1 MTFAPILNSYCVLLN
16 CSNKEIAERCGVSM
30 SALSHYRSGKR
41 VPRSSS
47 EVIDH
52 LAEGISS
59 LASERGISAAP
70 SKAAV
75 KRALT
80 EGLVRSKPLGPSF
93 AMRVD
98 SLMKLLGI
106 KNIDVAIPLHLDSS
120 YISRIRRGER
130 TPNDKRRFA
139 EVVAQ
144 VAALNCMERGLLKE
158 VLALMDADEA
168 LFAMGPLDIDSALSL
183 AEHIGRWLLG
193 NQIVESDILALEEY
207 FDQLNRREY
216 KDIVDRAQRSE
227 PAQCPQAND
236 EPRARI
242 YTGKDQLW
250 NAELDFLRHATACGA
265 QNLYL
270 SSDMPAL
277 ETRLSPE
284 QADQYREA
292 LLELIS
298 RGCHITVAHDPNRSL
313 SDSIKALQAWTPLYM
328 TRQVTPLFMDG
339 TMNRLFCHANNV
351 CECCALVGEAIR
363 GHEEDGRFYL
373 SSRPDDLKHYQKKMN
388 LLLESSYELYYVYY
402 SDDAEGMQ
410 KFEKEEAARQAS
422 GRGRE
427 VRPGLY
433 ENLRIV
439 SYHGDCFVLYI
450 GNPVEYCIVVRHPK
464 LRYIVAHMS

>member
-1 MTFAPILNSYCVLLN
+1 MTFAPILNSYCVLLD

-30 SALSHYRSGKR
+30 SALSRYRSGKR

-47 EVIDH
+47 DVIDH

-59 LASERGISAAP
+59 LASERGISAAS
-70 SKAAV
+70 SKTVV

-144 VAALNCMERGLLKE
+144 VAALSCMERGLLKE
-158 VLALMDADEA
+158 VLALMDADET

-183 AEHIGRWLLG
+183 AEHIDRWLLG
-193 NQIVESDILALEEY
+193 NQIVESDILALEEF
-207 FDQLNRREY
+207 FDQLNQQTY
-216 KDIVDRAQRSE
+216 KDVISQAQASE
-227 PAQCPQAND
+227 PLLSYPVNT
-236 EPRARI
+236 EPMARI
-242 YTGKDQLW
+242 YTGEDFIW
-250 NAELDFLRHATACGA
+250 TAEFDFLKHVAACGA
-265 QNLYL
+265 QHLYM

-277 ETRLSPE
+277 QTRLSPE
-284 QADQYREA
+284 RSTLYQKA
-292 LLELIS
+292 LLQIIS
-298 RGCHITVAHDPNRSL
+298 RGCHITIMHDPNRSL
-313 SDSIKALQAWTPLYM
+313 SDSIKVLQSWTPLYL

-339 TMNRLFCHANNV
+339 TTNRLFCHVNNI

-363 GHEEDGRFYL
+363 GHEEDGRYYL

-388 LLLESSYELYYVYY
+388 LLLESSYELYNIYFA
-402 SDDAEGMQ
+402 DDAEGMQ

-450 GNPVEYCIVVRHPK
+450 GNPVECCFVVRHPK